1 MTTTMMVTGNGDN
14 DGDGMT
20 GDKVEDDGDGTMGND
35 DEDNNDG
42 NVTGDGATGYNND
55 DYG

>member
-1 MTTTMMVTGNGDN
+1 MTTTMMVTGNDDN